1 MKKRKTKRKTKQQKV
16 IDETFE
22 HVYSLLTTAQRKEI
36 IYGPAEFRFP
46 IHHKLLDM
54 IPMVETVLNGNGFT
68 QTDEVIQQIKK
79 VAEKVAPA
87 SDVAAYS

>member
-22 HVYSLLTTAQRKEI
+22 HVYSQRKEI

-68 QTDEVIQQIKK
+68 RTDEVIQQIKK